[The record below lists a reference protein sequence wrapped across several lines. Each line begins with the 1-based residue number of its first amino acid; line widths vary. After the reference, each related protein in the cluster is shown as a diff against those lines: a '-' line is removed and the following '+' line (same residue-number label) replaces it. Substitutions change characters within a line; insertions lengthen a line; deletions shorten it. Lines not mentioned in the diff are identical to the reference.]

1 MVACSRVV
9 LISPTLKVRGDCTDA
24 AQGFAD
30 ETLQRP
36 VLETSQEL
44 SHSQSQDRRKTA
56 SLLRDAPLV
65 DQDTTRG
72 GLVDP
77 EHAEALMA
85 LALNATGLAAFARAH
100 PFAVGRAGD
109 LVVLGARADAE
120 LSSVAAMGPGTRH
133 GGGVFIM
140 DVLRVVLEGVSRAV
154 PTERADAVRWR
165 GLRPSRRG

>member
-1 MVACSRVV
+1 ME
-9 LISPTLKVRGDCTDA
+9 A
-24 AQGFAD
+24 AQI
-30 ETLQRP
+30 LP
-36 VLETSQEL
+36 
-44 SHSQSQDRRKTA
+44 HSQSEDRRKTA
-56 SLLRDAPLV
+56 SLLRDAPLIH
-65 DQDTTRG
+65 QDTTRG

-140 DVLRVVLEGVSRAV
+140 DVVRIFLARVSGAV
-154 PTERADAVRWR
+154 PAERAYALRRCW
-165 GLRPSRRG
+165 LRPSRRG